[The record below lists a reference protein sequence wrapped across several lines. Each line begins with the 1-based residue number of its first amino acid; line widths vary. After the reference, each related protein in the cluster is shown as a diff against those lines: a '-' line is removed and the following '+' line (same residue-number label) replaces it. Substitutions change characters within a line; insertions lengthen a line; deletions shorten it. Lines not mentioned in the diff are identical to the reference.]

1 MGLKLNEKIK
11 NDTYQREEDS
21 LFPTIFRM
29 LKKKK
34 IGESSVIIIYYYN

>member
-29 LKKKK
+29 LKKTKK
-34 IGESSVIIIYYYN
+34 TKWREQ